1 MSHGDVETYFED
13 GRWRNR
19 IEGEQV
25 LPGEHRT
32 LAPAFDVGEAVA
44 HNLRVEHC
52 VVTLDGTV
60 RTLRRHGRPSG
71 VRVQG

>member
-19 IEGEQV
+19 IEGDRL

-32 LAPAFDVGEAVA
+32 LAPAFDLGEVVA
-44 HNLRVEHC
+44 RNLDVEHC
-52 VVTLDGTV
+52 VRAADGTV
-60 RTLRRHGRPSG
+60 RALRRAPRAAAVPG
-71 VRVQG
+71 

>member
-32 LAPAFDVGEAVA
+32 LAPAFDLGEVVARNLEVG
-44 HNLRVEHC
+44 HC
-52 VVTLDGTV
+52 VRTLDGTV
-60 RTLRRHGRPSG
+60 RTLRRGPHRGGRSS
-71 VRVQG
+71 

>member
-19 IEGEQV
+19 IEGQQE

-32 LAPAFDVGEAVA
+32 LAPAFDLGEVVA
-44 HNLRVEHC
+44 RNLDVEHRIR
-52 VVTLDGTV
+52 TAEGAV
-60 RTLRRHGRPSG
+60 RAPRRRAALTAAIP
-71 VRVQG
+71 R

>member
-19 IEGEQV
+19 IAGEQL

-32 LAPAFDVGEAVA
+32 LAPAFDLGEVVA
-44 HNLRVEHC
+44 RNLDVEHR
-52 VVTLDGTV
+52 VRTPDGTV
-60 RTLRRHGRPSG
+60 RALRRRAPVSTAIP
-71 VRVQG
+71 R